1 MTQKTGTETGGTGG
15 RRVCLFA
22 QYHREGPLP
31 TPSIRYMAALVEAGF
46 EVHAALS
53 GSSEIAAADR
63 SILERIG
70 ARIRTRRNGGLDFGA
85 WQDLI
90 RQGAADGADEILLAN
105 DSVFGP
111 FAPLAPILR
120 AMEGF
125 DAWGMVESREGRPH
139 LQSWFVWMSG
149 AAFHSRAVA
158 RLFDLPFA
166 AMTKPEIITHGE
178 LGLSAAFEA
187 EGLDVGARYRA
198 RFRIRPS
205 ALVATNPMHFRWRAL
220 LSSGLVPFLKVEL
233 LRCNPS
239 RILGVEDWERVLTSL
254 GVADVPM
261 LRAALAASGDAMVAD
276 RVGLDARQTMLQL
289 ALREDRLRVVRDLLG
304 GRRQGQMAGR
314 EPGHCRRMSSRSR
327 CCCPA
332 PWTGSWRR

>member
-1 MTQKTGTETGGTGG
+1 MTQKTGTQTGGTGG

-31 TPSIRYMAALVEAGF
+31 MPSIRYMTALVEAGF

-70 ARIRTRRNGGLDFGA
+70 VRIRTRRNGGLDFGA

-90 RQGAADGADEILLAN
+90 REGSADGADEILLAN

-111 FAPLAPILR
+111 FKPLVPIVR

-149 AAFHSRAVA
+149 AAFRSRAVG

-166 AMTKPEIITHGE
+166 AMSKPEIITHGE

-205 ALVATNPMHFRWRAL
+205 ALIATNPMHFRWRAL
-220 LSSGLVPFLKVEL
+220 LSSGAVPFLKVEL

-239 RILGVEDWERVLTSL
+239 RILGVGDWERVLASL
-254 GVADVPM
+254 GVVDVPM
-261 LRAALAASGDAMVAD
+261 LRAALGDRNVAG
-276 RVGLDARQTMLQL
+276 RIGLDARQTMLQL
-289 ALREDRLRVVRDLLG
+289 VLREDRLRVVRDLLG
-304 GRRQGQMAGR
+304 G
-314 EPGHCRRMSSRSR
+314 
-327 CCCPA
+327 
-332 PWTGSWRR
+332 WR